1 MGGPLAG
8 AAELGG
14 LREEEGTDAP
24 VSTQEIP
31 MQEEDLSIGTG
42 KETAREGS

>member
-8 AAELGG
+8 AAGLGG
-14 LREEEGTDAP
+14 LREEGGTDAP

-31 MQEEDLSIGTG
+31 MEEEDLSIGTG
-42 KETAREGS
+42 KETAWEGS